1 MPAKKNPKAAAEE
14 RQAALQAERD
24 AKDARDREASESEAW
39 SVGAD
44 SRSASRQKEL
54 EDKAL
59 AKAQKKAE
67 KDLLL
72 AEEESSIGA
81 AKKAPKA
88 KKVKDDAF
96 AELNAALASAPKTKA
111 QKLAEEKKKQDEER
125 RKREEE
131 EASKR
136 EEKRLAD
143 DKVRKQAAMKGIN
156 LDHADDIMVE
166 NTNRRESEF
175 EDVSGLDAAIGLL
188 SVKGDDPMQ
197 HPEKKQK
204 AAYNAYFDRML
215 PIMKEDCPGLK
226 LSQYKERIFDLWQKA
241 PENPMNMKRR
251 EEASIS

>member
-14 RQAALQAERD
+14 RQATLQAERD
-24 AKDARDREASESEAW
+24 VKAAKDRENEEAAVW

-44 SRSASRQKEL
+44 SRSAQRQKEL

-72 AEEESSIGA
+72 AEDESSTGV
-81 AKKAPKA
+81 KKAPKP

-96 AELNAALASAPKTKA
+96 AELNAALASTPKTKA
-111 QKLAEEKKKQDEER
+111 QKLAEEKKKQDDEK
-125 RKREEE
+125 RKKEEE
-131 EASKR
+131 ESSKR

-143 DKVRKQAAMKGIN
+143 DKVRKQAAAKGIN
-156 LDHADDIMVE
+156 LDHADDMMVQ
-166 NTNRRESEF
+166 NTNRMDSEF

-188 SVKGDDPMQ
+188 TVKGDEAMQ

-215 PIMKEDCPGLK
+215 PQMKEDCPGLK
-226 LSQYKERIFDLWQKA
+226 LSQYKERIFDMWQKA
-241 PENPMNMKRR
+241 PENPMNIKRR
-251 EEASIS
+251 EESGTL